1 METNIRQLARV
12 CSQSSQPNETT
23 REMNKRQERLGEF
36 VVARGDASEM
46 LEPCKEALDQI
57 ASAIEMPIELARCQ
71 AIGSGWNHRF
81 CARRFDGGH
90 EMVGIVALVGHHGLT
105 GQIFDQCWGKV
116 DIGNLP
122 GREDDAQGI
131 AQCVDGNV
139 QFGRQS
145 AARAADFLT
154 TRFFWAPAECWWART
169 MVESM
174 NSCSISASPPS
185 TSATRSQTP
194 LSRQRAKRTYVL
206 CQLPQFVRQVL
217 PWAAGAQNP
226 ENRFDKD
233 TVVPCRAAGIAGLA
247 WQDVFNTRP
256 LVISKHLPVHP
267 DSTQK
272 SGYDHNSPAVNSP
285 LLCH

>member
-1 METNIRQLARV
+1 
-12 CSQSSQPNETT
+12 
-23 REMNKRQERLGEF
+23 MNKRQERLGEF

-145 AARAADFLT
+145 AARAADLLT
-154 TRFFWAPAECWWART
+154 ARFFLGASGMLVGTNDGGIDEQLFHIGIATQHVSHALPDAAVAPAGKAN
-169 MVESM
+169 V
-174 NSCSISASPPS
+174 
-185 TSATRSQTP
+185 
-194 LSRQRAKRTYVL
+194 RAV
-206 CQLPQFVRQVL
+206 PV
-217 PWAAGAQNP
+217 AAI
-226 ENRFDKD
+226 
-233 TVVPCRAAGIAGLA
+233 RAAGLAMGCRCAESREPLRQRHGCPLPCSRDRRPCLAGCVQYA
-247 WQDVFNTRP
+247 PTG
-256 LVISKHLPVHP
+256 HLEA
-267 DSTQK
+267 S
-272 SGYDHNSPAVNSP
+272 SGSS
-285 LLCH
+285 